1 MATQLPDNEPAGMVN
16 RIKRLLLTPAAEW
29 DRIDSEPMTVRGI
42 FTGWVVPLAAI
53 GPVAA
58 LIGSL
63 VFGYGFLGFSYRPS
77 LMSAVTTAVI
87 GYALALVG
95 IYVLALI
102 IDALAPSFGATKNPV
117 SAMKVAAFGATAS
130 WLAGIFQ
137 ILPALSFLIFLGLY
151 SFYLFWIGLPKLMKA
166 PADKAVPYVLVT
178 MVVAV
183 VVFVVI
189 GAVAGAVTAQV
200 ARPLISA
207 SSGTASGTMNVPGV
221 GKVDLGKLEEAGQ
234 KMEAATA
241 RMQADAAS
249 GKTNA
254 VPAAALQAMLP
265 ASIAGFARGD
275 TESTSGGAGGIGGS
289 RAEGKYSA
297 GEQNFTLSV
306 ADMAALGS
314 LATLGGALNVQSN
327 KQTATGYEKTE
338 MVGGAMVTEKWD
350 SSEKRGK
357 YETMAG
363 SRFLV
368 TAEGNVADIAT
379 LKAAV
384 AAVDASKLAAS
395 AP

>member
-29 DRIDSEPMTVRGI
+29 DRIDSEPMTVKGI

-53 GPVAA
+53 GPVAG

-63 VFGYGFLGFSYRPS
+63 VFGYGAFGITYRPS
-77 LMSAVTTAVI
+77 ITSALTTAVI
-87 GYALALVG
+87 GYALALAG
-95 IYVLALI
+95 TYVLALI

-117 SAMKVAAFGATAS
+117 SALKVAAFSATAG

-137 ILPALSFLIFLGLY
+137 IVPALTFLGLLGLY
-151 SFYLFWIGLPKLMKA
+151 SLYLLWIGLPKLMKA
-166 PADKAVPYVLVT
+166 PADKAVPYVIVT
-178 MVVAV
+178 MVVTV
-183 VVFVVI
+183 VVYLII
-189 GAVAGAVTAQV
+189 GGVAAAISSQV

-207 SSGTASGTMNVPGV
+207 SAGTTSGTMEVPGV
-221 GKVDLGKLEEAGQ
+221 GKLDLGKLEEASK
-234 KMEAATA
+234 KMEAAGA

-254 VPAAALQAMLP
+254 VPAATLQALLP
-265 ASIAGFARGD
+265 ASVAGFTRGD
-275 TESTSGGAGGIGGS
+275 TESTSGGAAGIGGS

-297 GEQNFTLSV
+297 GDQQFTLSV

-314 LATLGGALNVQSN
+314 LATLGGALNVQSS
-327 KQTATGYEKTE
+327 KQTSTGYEKTE

-350 SSEKRGK
+350 TTDKRGK

-368 TAEGNVADIAT
+368 TAEGNVTDIAT

-384 AAVDASKLAAS
+384 AAIDTSKLAAS
-395 AP
+395 AN